1 MEVLNWLVPT
11 LVTIVGAGIWLRLYL
26 RYGREPV
33 PVSPPERLAE
43 PPYDWTPVQ
52 LGLLWNQGG
61 LGLRDMVASLIDLV
75 RRGVLELRAE
85 PVSVLEAG
93 GLVGVSEE
101 YDCLVAR
108 APGRADEMTAAERY
122 LVDEIVFRYAG
133 GQTSA
138 SLTEAMVEG
147 ALEHRAAC
155 ARVARWRTMAEEEP
169 TPFPFDDPVSRQMS
183 ARGTTLGAAL
193 LAGSFLLGVVFP
205 SVMILALMIVAGAM
219 TAGSGV
225 IRRRTPEAAE
235 ALARWQAFRRHLGE
249 VSSLRDVPP
258 HSAAIWERY
267 LVYGVSL
274 GVARRV
280 IEGFRLLDPTR
291 GNISLSVGLY
301 SSVFAVGGDAFCRA
315 FVSLIAKGGPA
326 GGGSNGAR

>member
-11 LVTIVGAGIWLRLYL
+11 LVTVVGAGIWLRLYL

-33 PVSPPERLAE
+33 PVSLPERLAE

-61 LGLRDMVASLIDLV
+61 LGIRDMVASLIDLV
-75 RRGVLELRAE
+75 RRGVLEMIAE

-93 GLVGVSEE
+93 GLVGVSGE
-101 YDCLVAR
+101 YGYFLAR
-108 APGRADEMTAAERY
+108 VPGRANEMTAAERY
-122 LVDEIVFRYAG
+122 LVDEIIFRYAEG
-133 GQTSA
+133 KESA

-147 ALEHRAAC
+147 AREHHATCGRF
-155 ARVARWRTMAEEEP
+155 ARWRTMAEEEP

-193 LAGSFLLGVVFP
+193 LAGSFLLGVAFP

-225 IRRRTPEAAE
+225 IRRRSPEAAE
-235 ALARWQAFRRHLGE
+235 ALARWQAFRRHLVE
-249 VSSLRDVPP
+249 VSSLRDVPA
-258 HSAAIWERY
+258 HSAAIWGKH

-280 IEGFRLLDPTR
+280 IDEFRRLHPTQ
-291 GNISLSVGLY
+291 
-301 SSVFAVGGDAFCRA
+301 
-315 FVSLIAKGGPA
+315 
-326 GGGSNGAR
+326 